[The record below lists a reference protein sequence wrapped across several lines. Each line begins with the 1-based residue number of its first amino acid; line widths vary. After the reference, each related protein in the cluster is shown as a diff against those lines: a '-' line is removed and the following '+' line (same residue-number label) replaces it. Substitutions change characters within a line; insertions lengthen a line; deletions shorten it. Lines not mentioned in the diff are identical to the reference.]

1 MCFSA
6 PASFIAGGVLVP
18 LGVYA
23 LARARH
29 ARPDL
34 VPLASF
40 PLFFGLQQLVEG
52 WVWLRLCGPDPGSA
66 VGPGLGFLLFAHV
79 LWPGLVPWAA
89 AQCEPDPLRRR
100 VFAAAALLGAAFGLS
115 LFLPLLFEPAW
126 LSLTLVRGSILYDA
140 RLVYDG
146 LVSHMGLRVFYA
158 ALVCVPLIA
167 HSLAPIRLFGILIAL
182 SVALSFAFA
191 NYAFISVWCFFAA
204 LLSVAVLAVIERLRH
219 PA

>member
-6 PASFIAGGVLVP
+6 PASFIAAGVLVP
-18 LGVYA
+18 LGVHA
-23 LARARH
+23 LARAQ
-29 ARPDL
+29 ASRPDL

-52 WVWLRLCGPDPGSA
+52 WVWLRLGGPDPGSA
-66 VGPGLGFLLFAHV
+66 TTPAIGFLFFAYA

-89 AQCEPDPLRRR
+89 ARSEPDPLRRR
-100 VFAAAALLGAAFGLS
+100 VFAATALLGAAFGLS

-126 LSLTLVRGSILYDA
+126 LALTQVRGSILYDA

-146 LVSHMGLRVFYA
+146 IVSHMSLRVFYA
-158 ALVCVPLIA
+158 ALVCLPLIA
-167 HSLAPIRLFGILIAL
+167 HSLAPIRLFGILITL
-182 SVALSFAFA
+182 SVVLSFVFA
-191 NYAFISVWCFFAA
+191 NYAFVSIWCFFAA
-204 LLSVAVLAVIERLRH
+204 LLSASILPVIGRLPR